1 MKYKSIMLFL
11 ALAIVGGVFNGCKK
25 EQDKTDQAPTGLKDN
40 EVADKIRNFKNQ
52 GNSGFKSGEEV
63 DIEEALWYITTTANY
78 TYSDLT
84 AENEKTWTD
93 EFFINISLTNT
104 KVSLTEVY
112 AKYELLIENLRT
124 SYAARSEEN
133 KQFLTVSLE
142 PVSMDNDNLI
152 CKASAVFTYSPVQIA
167 NICNFNSIDYWSFWW
182 LNQGGI
188 CDGPNFGTNLESD
201 AAEEIQKRIMRCKGV
216 LPSNYYYEPA
226 SIKYIFDPTEHLYP
240 IGSGTPNNYGYSY
253 FYWNSSEYPGFDG
266 CISPNYLNLY
276 LYRIQEYIY
285 TDVDNNGFRPVGEAL
300 INIDLW
306 GKDGLNPNG
315 YQLYY
320 HQARVNYGFVR
331 QRPDPRDTLD

>member
-1 MKYKSIMLFL
+1 MKTKTILLFL
-11 ALAIVGGVFNGCKK
+11 ALAIVAGVFNACKK
-25 EQDKTDQAPTGLKDN
+25 DQDKTDQVPTGLKDN
-40 EVADKIRNFKNQ
+40 EVAEKIRNFKNQ
-52 GNSGFKSGEEV
+52 GTSGFKSSEEV

-93 EFFINISLTNT
+93 EFIINISLSNT

-124 SYAARSEEN
+124 FYAAKSEEN

-142 PVSMDNDNLI
+142 PISLDDNNLI
-152 CKASAVFTYSPVQIA
+152 CKASAVFTYAPVPVA
-167 NICNFNSIDYWSFWW
+167 NICNFNSIDHWSFWW

-188 CDGPNFGTNLESD
+188 CGGPNSGTNLESD
-201 AAEEIQKRIMRCKGV
+201 AAEEIQKRIMRCKGY

-226 SIKYIFDPTEHLYP
+226 SIKYILDPTEHLYP

-253 FYWNSSEYPGFDG
+253 FYWNSSEFPGFDG

-276 LYRIQEYIY
+276 LDRIQEYIY

-306 GKDGLNPNG
+306 GDIKFELNNTI
-315 YQLYY
+315 YQ
-320 HQARVNYGFVR
+320 HNARVNYGILR
-331 QRPDPRDTLD
+331 LRPDPRDILD